1 MVELIYLFF
10 ILQENTQLKTEIEQ
24 LKNKNVEYEQKQ
36 NQSKSVLQAVKKKI
50 SSQNE
55 EINKLTAEI
64 NDLKQKLSTSEQ
76 PSGGKTSQ
84 EERFMKNGFACLHY
98 SFKLR

>member
-1 MVELIYLFF
+1 M
-10 ILQENTQLKTEIEQ
+10 KTEIEQ

-64 NDLKQKLSTSEQ
+64 NDLKQKLSASEQ
-76 PSGGKTSQ
+76 PSGGKTSVKK
-84 EERFMKNGFACLHY
+84 RGLGRMDLPVCIILF
-98 SFKLR
+98 